1 MIELPTGQTELISFA
16 TDLIERCRVSV
27 GMRTAYYRLLS
38 AIYETGRYDGT
49 KSLVNTLPNHITRL
63 AGMLYSPVELKFS
76 MDFTNPYPPRELDRA
91 KEAAKI
97 LSRRWGLPGTN
108 ADVLWGRGV
117 VGGLKYGAT
126 FMKQWA
132 EQEWDDIVYHQK
144 LVMPWQIG
152 VYREDEND
160 LSKQEVIVETSALSM
175 PEVWRRIYHLPNAR
189 ELFEKIKQHAGVNNA
204 SGSPDSF
211 FHQVLSASQ
220 INTGVQSMVSP
231 VPGGIVQLNNDPNY
245 AMMGPTVAVD
255 TVKFHEVWVK
265 GQDDYVTIQ
274 MIEPDILIAPLF
286 KRSNL
291 LGVKRKQPYRII
303 QPNEAD
309 NWIWGRSELVDLI
322 EPQMLLSVWADDLK
336 RMYGLQ
342 IDKVIAFSGSGTIT
356 DERYNQFRA
365 AGYIDMEQGATVN
378 DLTPKIPAEAL
389 PLLQWIMQVINQIA
403 GFPPVMQG
411 QGDAGIRA
419 GVQLN
424 SLIKT
429 ASPTQRDRALL
440 VERQLADAADLSFRV
455 QRAKDPKFY
464 WTDGSTPEKA
474 EETKFLLAEI
484 PDDFR
489 VTVDS
494 HSSSPIFSDEATQLI
509 FQARKIGDVDG
520 EYMLDNLP
528 FPNKEVAK
536 AALKVKQAGAAANQ
550 QRLEAEVQALPPE
563 EKSKVVAKLITSKH

>member
-1 MIELPTGQTELISFA
+1 MIELPTERQELISFSN
-16 TDLIERCRVSV
+16 DLIERCRVSV

-49 KSLVNTLPNHITRL
+49 KSLINTMPNHITRL

-76 MDFTNPYPPRELDRA
+76 MDFTNPYPPVELLRA
-91 KEAAKI
+91 KEAAKL

-108 ADVLWGRGV
+108 ADILWGRGV
-117 VGGLKYGAT
+117 VDSLKFGAT
-126 FMKQWA
+126 FLKQWA
-132 EQEWDDIVYHQK
+132 ETEWDDVVYQQK
-144 LVMPWQIG
+144 LLMPWQIG

-160 LSKQEVIVETSALSM
+160 LNKQEAIVETSVLSM
-175 PEVWRRIYHLPNAR
+175 PEVWRRIYHLPDAKG
-189 ELFEKIKQHAGVNNA
+189 LFERIKAHAGVSN
-204 SGSPDSF
+204 SGAPDSF
-211 FHQVLSASQ
+211 FHQVLSSSQ
-220 INTGVQSMVSP
+220 LNTSGVAGATSP
-231 VPGGIVQLNNDPNY
+231 LPGGVVQVNGTPNY

-255 TVKFHEVWVK
+255 TVKFHECWVK
-265 GQDDYVTIQ
+265 GEDDYVTIQ

-291 LGVKRKQPYRII
+291 LGVRRKQPYRLI
-303 QPNEAD
+303 QPNEVS

-322 EPQMLLSVWADDLK
+322 EPQMLLSVWAADLQ
-336 RMYGLQ
+336 RLYGLQ
-342 IDKVIAFSGSGTIT
+342 VDKVLAFSGSGTIT
-356 DERYNQFRA
+356 DERYGQFRA
-365 AGYIDMEQGATVN
+365 AGYMDMEQGATVT

-389 PLLQWIMQVINQIA
+389 PLLQWIMTVINQIA
-403 GFPPVMQG
+403 GFPPIMQG
-411 QGDAGIRA
+411 QGDAGVRA

-440 VERQLADAADLSFRV
+440 VERQLADAADLSFRI
-455 QRAKDPKFY
+455 QRAKDAKNY
-464 WTDGSTPEKA
+464 WTDGSSPEKA
-474 EETKFLLAEI
+474 EETKFLLAQI

-520 EYMLDNLP
+520 EYMIDNLP
-528 FPNKEVAK
+528 FPNKESAK
-536 AALKVKQAGAAANQ
+536 AALKAKQAAGAKKQAEIEGQVAQ
-550 QRLEAEVQALPPE
+550 MPTDIQGKILE
-563 EKSKVVAKLITSKH
+563 KVVGRK

>member
-1 MIELPTGQTELISFA
+1 MIELPTGQQELVSF
-16 TDLIERCRVSV
+16 TNDLVERCNVSV
-27 GMRTAYYRLLS
+27 GGRTAYYRLLS

-76 MDFTNPYPPRELDRA
+76 MDFTNPYPQRELERA
-91 KEAAKI
+91 KESAKL

-126 FMKQWA
+126 FLKQWP
-132 EQEWDDIVYHQK
+132 EKEWDDVVYHQK
-144 LVMPWQIG
+144 LVMPWQMG

-160 LSKQEVIVETSALSM
+160 LNKQEVIVETSALSM
-175 PEVWRRIYHLPNAR
+175 PEVWRRIYHLPDAKA
-189 ELFEKIKQHAGVNNA
+189 LFERIKAHAGVGNTG
-204 SGSPDSF
+204 GSPNSF

-220 INTGVQSMVSP
+220 INTGVQSMMAP
-231 VPGGIVQLNNDPNY
+231 VPGGIVQLSNDPNY
-245 AMMGPTVAVD
+245 ALMGPTVAVD
-255 TVKFHEVWVK
+255 TVKFYECWVK
-265 GQDDYVTIQ
+265 GEEDYVTIQ

-286 KRSNL
+286 KKSNL

-336 RMYGLQ
+336 RLWGLQ
-342 IDKVIAFSGSGTIT
+342 IDKVLAFSGSGTIT

-365 AGYIDMEQGATVN
+365 GGYMDMEQGASVT
-378 DLTPKIPAEAL
+378 DLTPKIPPEAL
-389 PLLQWIMQVINQIA
+389 PLLNWLMQTINQLA
-403 GFPPVMQG
+403 GFPPIMTG
-411 QGDAGIRA
+411 QGDSGVRA

-424 SLIKT
+424 SLLKT

-455 QRAKDPKFY
+455 QRAKDAKFY

-474 EETKFLLAEI
+474 EETKFLLSEV

-494 HSSSPIFSDEATQLI
+494 HSSSPIFSDEAAQLI

-520 EYMLDNLP
+520 EYMIDNLP
-528 FPNKEVAK
+528 FPNKESAK
-536 AALKVKQAGAAANQ
+536 ASLKNKQASAAANQ
-550 QRLEAEVQALPPE
+550 QRLEAEVETLPPE
-563 EKSKVVAKLITSKH
+563 EKAKVVAKLITRK